1 MNTVKH
7 SGKISMNGWRSC
19 SEDFGQGSKK
29 GASLKLKLQQKFIR
43 RKCLAIST
51 ATPHVDDQKPSSAIQ
66 RAFLAY
72 LSRQN
77 TRFHV
82 AT

>member
-1 MNTVKH
+1 MNIVKH
-7 SGKISMNGWRSC
+7 SRMMSINGSRSC

-29 GASLKLKLQQKFIR
+29 VASLKLKLQQKFIR
-43 RKCLAIST
+43 KKYLAIST
-51 ATPHVDDQKPSSAIQ
+51 ATPHVDDQKPLSAIQ
-66 RAFLAY
+66 RAFLAC

-77 TRFHV
+77 MRFPV

>member
-7 SGKISMNGWRSC
+7 FRTMSMNGSRSC

-29 GASLKLKLQQKFIR
+29 GASLKLKLQQKFIG

-66 RAFLAY
+66 RAFVAC

-77 TRFHV
+77 THFHV

>member
-7 SGKISMNGWRSC
+7 FRTMSMSGSRSC
-19 SEDFGQGSKK
+19 SVDFGQGSKK

-51 ATPHVDDQKPSSAIQ
+51 VTPHVADQKPSSAIQ
-66 RAFLAY
+66 RAFVAY
-72 LSRQN
+72 LSRPN